1 MASSVVSIAIRAR
14 NLIGGAVSQATSQVD
29 NFVGAVDRT
38 NQKFRQQRTE
48 TGQQM
53 SSLFGLNTAFLVL
66 GATIGSVAIAYD
78 RLKDAA
84 GDAAKLQIERVGAIN
99 TAMETLGL
107 TTQQAGRYYQGVE
120 KRIAQLGRDL
130 PVSVEQIQQIYRTIN
145 DDFTGQ
151 LRPRGASAQ
160 QLADLSVGA
169 SARLAILAQQGNV
182 STGNALANISSFL
195 GGAGIGELRQ
205 QTLFQNNPRF
215 FNAIKENLERYG
227 DQNRAEVLSR
237 ALEQVVTDQQIRA
250 LQGTVTAQLS
260 GFMDKLFDPTIGVFS
275 LSRDLDEKMEGY
287 QSVFEEF
294 GTTLDIL
301 IGENGI
307 IEAIGELTGIV
318 NIDPMLIVRD
328 GVRYAERDA
337 SGISL
342 NEFLFGVSNVLNQ
355 VQGLSPEEIGEIL
368 GRGAAN
374 FVDSLMGITLNAIR
388 SMDLGTILSF
398 VGAFLRGLGV
408 GLVSFF
414 ANLDLTTYASLLLS
428 PFTVVL
434 AENLVGMVQEVGDK
448 IKSVFRV
455 VIDALS
461 FINPTVGL
469 VRNVTGAVTGA
480 ASPLSGAVDF
490 LGNTAGNIFNA
501 VTKFFTG
508 AGGFVPANSGLFD
521 ALNTEAQRK
530 PKGTDFVVANSSEY
544 VLTPQQISGLLGSR
558 GSESKTI
565 NVGGINI
572 SLNLSGGTP
581 QEIAME
587 AIAILEE
594 RLNNELETII
604 A

>member
-38 NQKFRQQRTE
+38 NQKFRQQRTQ

-130 PVSVEQIQQIYRTIN
+130 PVSVEQIHQIYRTIN

-227 DQNRAEVLSR
+227 ELNRAEVLSR

-260 GFMDKLFDPTIGVFS
+260 GFMDKLFDPTIGVFYF
-275 LSRDLDEKMEGY
+275 SRDLDEKMEGY

-307 IEAIGELTGIV
+307 IDAIGELTGIV

-328 GVRYAERDA
+328 GVRSLRWLLPLSKKNINPVGDWRNPEYFELVQMGANDGLRFHNTRVARIEGVELDDYELERNGGFNDSIVQCFWSSFCAYYPGLQSA
-337 SGISL
+337 SI
-342 NEFLFGVSNVLNQ
+342 
-355 VQGLSPEEIGEIL
+355 
-368 GRGAAN
+368 
-374 FVDSLMGITLNAIR
+374 
-388 SMDLGTILSF
+388 
-398 VGAFLRGLGV
+398 
-408 GLVSFF
+408 
-414 ANLDLTTYASLLLS
+414 
-428 PFTVVL
+428 
-434 AENLVGMVQEVGDK
+434 MVQDHRLRLMK
-448 IKSVFRV
+448 IKDLLKRLE
-455 VIDALS
+455 DDED
-461 FINPTVGL
+461 N
-469 VRNVTGAVTGA
+469 
-480 ASPLSGAVDF
+480 
-490 LGNTAGNIFNA
+490 
-501 VTKFFTG
+501 
-508 AGGFVPANSGLFD
+508 
-521 ALNTEAQRK
+521 
-530 PKGTDFVVANSSEY
+530 NSSENQRALLSRIL
-544 VLTPQQISGLLGSR
+544 VNDMARSVARTEVVDQEREKLTNLTNQYNGVDKIIEQLKDAWASDADMSRIQLFNLIGVSGLQSGEAFKMARLDHAYR
-558 GSESKTI
+558 
-565 NVGGINI
+565 
-572 SLNLSGGTP
+572 LNSWMVSQLEEPLTKIY
-581 QEIAME
+581 EV
-587 AIAILEE
+587 AIAADDSPIDNDYDDWSIKFPLLYKMTPIEE
-594 RLNNELETII
+594 MEYQSMAADKDEKYMGMGVF
-604 A
+604 

>member
-78 RLKDAA
+78 KLKDAA

-99 TAMETLGL
+99 TGMETLGL

-227 DQNRAEVLSR
+227 EENRAEVLSR

-307 IEAIGELTGIV
+307 IDAIGELTGIV

-328 GVRYAERDA
+328 GVR
-337 SGISL
+337 SL
-342 NEFLFGVSNVLNQ
+342 NEFLFGVSNFLNQ
-355 VQGLSPEEIGEIL
+355 VQGLSPEEIGEIV

-388 SMDLGTILSF
+388 SIDLGTILSF

-490 LGNTAGNIFNA
+490 VGNTASNIFNA

-508 AGGFVPANSGLFD
+508 AGGFIPANSGLFD
-521 ALNTEAQRK
+521 ALTTEAQRK

-544 VLTPQQISGLLGSR
+544 VLTSQQMNGLLSSR
-558 GSESKTI
+558 SSESKTI

-581 QEIAME
+581 QEIAVE

>member
-78 RLKDAA
+78 KLKDAA

-227 DQNRAEVLSR
+227 EENRAEVLSR

-250 LQGTVTAQLS
+250 LQGTITAQLS

-307 IEAIGELTGIV
+307 IDAIGELTGIV

-328 GVRYAERDA
+328 GVR
-337 SGISL
+337 SL
-342 NEFLFGVSNVLNQ
+342 NEFLFGVSNFLNQ

-388 SMDLGTILSF
+388 SIDLGTILSF

-414 ANLDLTTYASLLLS
+414 VNLDLSTYASLLLS

-434 AENLVGMVQEVGDK
+434 AENLVGMVREVGDK

-469 VRNVTGAVTGA
+469 VRNVTGAVTGS

-490 LGNTAGNIFNA
+490 LGNTASNIFNA

-521 ALNTEAQRK
+521 ALTTEAQRK

-572 SLNLSGGTP
+572 SLNLSAGTP

>member
-84 GDAAKLQIERVGAIN
+84 GDAAKLQIERVGATN

-227 DQNRAEVLSR
+227 EENRAEVLSR

-307 IEAIGELTGIV
+307 IDAIGELTGIV

-328 GVRYAERDA
+328 GVR
-337 SGISL
+337 SL
-342 NEFLFGVSNVLNQ
+342 NEFLFGVSNFLNQ
-355 VQGLSPEEIGEIL
+355 VQGLSPEEIGEIV

-388 SMDLGTILSF
+388 RIDLGTILSL

-414 ANLDLTTYASLLLS
+414 VNLDLSTYASLLLS

-434 AENLVGMVQEVGDK
+434 AENLVGMVEEVGDK

-480 ASPLSGAVDF
+480 ASPLGGAVDF

-508 AGGFVPANSGLFD
+508 AGGFIPANSGLFD
-521 ALNTEAQRK
+521 ALTIEAQKK

-544 VLTPQQISGLLGSR
+544 VLTPQQMSGLLSSR
-558 GSESKTI
+558 SSESKTI

-594 RLNNELETII
+594 KLNNELETII

>member
-48 TGQQM
+48 TGQQI

-227 DQNRAEVLSR
+227 EQNRAEVLSR

-307 IEAIGELTGIV
+307 IDAIGELTGIV

-328 GVRYAERDA
+328 GVR
-337 SGISL
+337 SL
-342 NEFLFGVSNVLNQ
+342 NEFLFGVSNFLNQ
-355 VQGLSPEEIGEIL
+355 IQSLSPEEIGEIV

-388 SMDLGTILSF
+388 SIDLGTILSF

-448 IKSVFRV
+448 IKNVFRV

-480 ASPLSGAVDF
+480 ASPISGAVDF
-490 LGNTAGNIFNA
+490 LGNTASNIFNA

-508 AGGFVPANSGLFD
+508 AGGFIPANSGLFD
-521 ALNTEAQRK
+521 ALTTEAQRK

-544 VLTPQQISGLLGSR
+544 VLTPQQMSGLFGSG

-581 QEIAME
+581 QEVAME

>member
-84 GDAAKLQIERVGAIN
+84 GDAAKLQIERVGATN

-227 DQNRAEVLSR
+227 EENRAEVLSR

-307 IEAIGELTGIV
+307 IDAIGELTGIV

-328 GVRYAERDA
+328 GVR
-337 SGISL
+337 SL
-342 NEFLFGVSNVLNQ
+342 NEFLFGVSNFLNQ
-355 VQGLSPEEIGEIL
+355 VQGLSPEEIGEIV

-388 SMDLGTILSF
+388 RIDLGTILSF

-414 ANLDLTTYASLLLS
+414 VNLDLSTYASLLLS

-434 AENLVGMVQEVGDK
+434 AENLVGMVEEVGDK

-480 ASPLSGAVDF
+480 ASPLGGAVDF

-508 AGGFVPANSGLFD
+508 AGGFIPANSGLFD
-521 ALNTEAQRK
+521 ALTIEAQKK

-544 VLTPQQISGLLGSR
+544 VLTPQQMSGLLSSR
-558 GSESKTI
+558 SSESKTI

-594 RLNNELETII
+594 KLNNELETII